1 MSGDS
6 HECTDSELLL
16 IKHGVPQGLILRPL
30 LFLLYINDFHKAI
43 TFSQLHHF
51 TDDTLLYE
59 SPSLKDM
66 NRKINNGMPRVT
78 HWLRANKI
86 SLIVAK
92 TETIL
97 FRLDRTKITKKLN
110 FRTSRLK
117 INTKTQAKYFGVIL
131 D

>member
-1 MSGDS
+1 MSVDS

-16 IKHGVPQGLILRPL
+16 MEHLVLQGSIFRPL
-30 LFLLYINDFHKAI
+30 LFFFYINDFHKAI
-43 TFSQLHHF
+43 TFSQLNHF

-66 NRKINNGMPRVT
+66 NRKINYDMPRVT

-86 SLIVAK
+86 SLILAK

-97 FRLDRTKITKKLN
+97 FHLDRTKIAKKLN

-117 INTKTQAKYFGVIL
+117 INAKTQAKYLGVIL